1 MFKDIYGGKISRS
14 LRQMNSEGEK
24 EESGCQLAFCLG
36 DDGVRAI
43 ARWIEKKLVLE
54 ERGIPCWEN

>member
-1 MFKDIYGGKISRS
+1 
-14 LRQMNSEGEK
+14 MNSEGEK